1 MRSGPPELPGG
12 VLAESPI
19 DRALALSLTGERD
32 AALRWAAAIVQ
43 NDPQKPSGW
52 LMCGR
57 LLAEANR
64 SELAREALDLALQTA
79 IDTGNL
85 PLAVAACADLRT
97 LGSDPEPLYQALAT
111 AFYRGS
117 QRTVEGMASPPQ
129 LPAPNTLHPLPS
141 VLSGMALLSRTTEII
156 RHGRKALKETAEA
169 RMEAPRF
176 APLPLFSELGNEAL
190 RALIEVFEVRTI
202 PRDNVII
209 AEGEEGSEAYILARG
224 ELEARRTAQDNSTI
238 VLARLTAGAIFGEM
252 ALLSRAPRAASV
264 VTCRPSI
271 VLVARKDALDLVTER
286 FPDVGTV
293 LAAHCQKR
301 IVQNLVR
308 TSAMLRAVPAS
319 ERPALIERFVTR
331 VFEEGEV
338 LIRQNATDD
347 GLHLIASGKVSV
359 VREEAG
365 EPLVIATLNPG
376 DTVGEVSLVL
386 RKPSTATVVALHPTL
401 TLHLASSGF
410 RDLLR
415 KHPAILVELYDLAVS
430 RDEETLS
437 IVEQEPVTI
446 DDELLV

>member
-1 MRSGPPELPGG
+1 
-12 VLAESPI
+12 
-19 DRALALSLTGERD
+19 
-32 AALRWAAAIVQ
+32 
-43 NDPQKPSGW
+43 
-52 LMCGR
+52 
-57 LLAEANR
+57 
-64 SELAREALDLALQTA
+64 
-79 IDTGNL
+79 
-85 PLAVAACADLRT
+85 
-97 LGSDPEPLYQALAT
+97 
-111 AFYRGS
+111 
-117 QRTVEGMASPPQ
+117 MASPPQ

-386 RKPSTATVVALHPTL
+386 RKPS
-401 TLHLASSGF
+401 
-410 RDLLR
+410 R
-415 KHPAILVELYDLAVS
+415 
-430 RDEETLS
+430 
-437 IVEQEPVTI
+437 
-446 DDELLV
+446 